1 MQAVRSGRDASLP
14 EKLHRY
20 RDASAY
26 YGVIHEPLG
35 QYTVSTPQLTVDDLI
50 ADVAIRLEQIIE
62 EKKIRDWTT
71 NLDVQNEI
79 KLAIEDY
86 LYSVKGRHDIPL
98 TGVDIDLILDNV
110 IEVAKQ
116 RERM

>member
-1 MQAVRSGRDASLP
+1 MPGSAEALVKPERSCVVVAEERPSGGPDKSKIP
-14 EKLHRY
+14 
-20 RDASAY
+20 
-26 YGVIHEPLG
+26 
-35 QYTVSTPQLTVDDLI
+35 
-50 ADVAIRLEQIIE
+50 DVAIRLEQIIE
-62 EKKIRDWTT
+62 DKKIRDWTT

-86 LYSVKGRHDIPL
+86 LYSVKGRYDIPL